1 MDHRI
6 RRLITII
13 ETDVQRRLS
22 LVSMARIAGLSSS
35 RLRHKFKS
43 EVGVTPT
50 TYLHNM
56 RMKVAGELLRSS
68 ELSVKQVRAAVG
80 LESDSYFTREC
91 RRTYGV
97 PPSRL
102 KASAKQAETCEPAPS
117 LLLDLS
123 QIDS

>member
-1 MDHRI
+1 VDPRI
-6 RRLITII
+6 RRLITVI
-13 ETDVQRRLS
+13 EADVHQRLS
-22 LVSMARIAGLSSS
+22 LVSMARITGLSSS

-56 RMKVAGELLRSS
+56 RMKVAGDLLRSS

-80 LESDSYFTREC
+80 LESDSYFSREC

-102 KASAKQAETCEPAPS
+102 KASAQQSETCEPSPS
-117 LLLDLS
+117 LLRDLS